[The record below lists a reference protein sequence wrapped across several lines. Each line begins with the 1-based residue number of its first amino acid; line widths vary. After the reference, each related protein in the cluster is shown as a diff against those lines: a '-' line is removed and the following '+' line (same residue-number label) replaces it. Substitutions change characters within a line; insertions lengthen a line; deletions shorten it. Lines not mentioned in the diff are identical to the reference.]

1 MQAIQSRPISQ
12 PPLYITNTQPIQT
25 TVQPPL
31 TVNTHNPN
39 NDIERPFVFQ
49 PGQRLN
55 DKYEVVGLIGRGTFS
70 TVLHCR
76 LLDSNRQR
84 HDSIINQGRG
94 AHLAAQCC
102 VAVKIVRD
110 VERYRRA
117 AEREITL
124 LDWLRSCVRN
134 TPPNII
140 NQQSMNGYYNAY
152 NDGRHGLIELLDAFI
167 YDSRYVCMVF
177 PLYGLSLY
185 DFLYYNRFLPLFP
198 HHIKH
203 IAQQLITTIA
213 YLHDLHIVHADIKP
227 ENILLID
234 SAHQTI
240 QIEHLTVNVPL
251 NTTVK
256 LIDFGTAVMD
266 NTTQKPKIVA
276 SRSYRSIE
284 VVLDIGWSYG
294 VDIWS
299 AGCVLMELYSGTRLF
314 NLHSTCSDNEH
325 ITMMESILGPIPNW
339 MKKQS
344 RLFNTMDIQPS
355 PQPILH
361 DINQRASKYNQYMD
375 NSNNDLL
382 LNNDSNNIPLV
393 PGQTSPYMRN
403 RQSLT
408 QSPSQHNLLQQQLN
422 IPKLRDRVVATD
434 ELFYDLISQMLR
446 YEPAQRITAKQALRH
461 PYFNS

>member
-1 MQAIQSRPISQ
+1 MQTLSNHTIVQPQPMYMSSQ
-12 PPLYITNTQPIQT
+12 PNTN
-25 TVQPPL
+25 PPL
-31 TVNTHNPN
+31 SITTQAANE
-39 NDIERPFVFQ
+39 IERPFVFQ
-49 PGQRLN
+49 TGQRLN
-55 DKYEVVGLIGRGTFS
+55 DKYEIIGLIGRGTFS

-76 LLDSNRQR
+76 LLDNNRSR
-84 HDSIINQGRG
+84 HDSLNNQPRG
-94 AHLAAQCC
+94 AHLTAQCC

-117 AEREITL
+117 AEREIVL
-124 LDWLRSCVRN
+124 LDWLRSAVRN
-134 TPPNII
+134 APSPPHNTMHGYNI
-140 NQQSMNGYYNAY
+140 QY
-152 NDGRHGLIELLDAFI
+152 NDGRHGLIELLDAFM
-167 YDSRYVCMVF
+167 YDNKYVCMVF

-213 YLHDLHIVHADIKP
+213 YLHDLQVVHADIKP

-234 SAHQTI
+234 SQHQTI

-266 NTTQKPKIVA
+266 TTPSKPKIVA
-276 SRSYRSIE
+276 SRSYRSVE

-314 NLHSTCSDNEH
+314 NLHSTCSDMEH
-325 ITMMESILGPIPNW
+325 ITMMEAILGPMPNL

-344 RLFNTMDIQPS
+344 RLFNTIDIAPS
-355 PQPILH
+355 PQPIV
-361 DINQRASKYNQYMD
+361 QESMRASKYNPLGDIDTYID
-375 NSNNDLL
+375 NLP
-382 LNNDSNNIPLV
+382 II
-393 PGQTSPYMRN
+393 PGQTSPYMRSRSN
-403 RQSLT
+403 T
-408 QSPSQHNLLQQQLN
+408 IQQQQT
-422 IPKLRDRVVATD
+422 PKLRERVVATD
-434 ELFYDLISQMLR
+434 ELFYDLVSQMLR
-446 YEPAQRITAKQALRH
+446 YDPQQRITAKHALRH
-461 PYFNS
+461 PYFQ